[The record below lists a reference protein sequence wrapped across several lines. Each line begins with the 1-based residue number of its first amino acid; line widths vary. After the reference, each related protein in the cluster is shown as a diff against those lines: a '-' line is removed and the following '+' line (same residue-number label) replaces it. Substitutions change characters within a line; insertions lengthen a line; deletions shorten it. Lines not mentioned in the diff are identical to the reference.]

1 MYGVTSYFMSR
12 NLIEIP
18 YIIIIPMIFQLIN
31 YWMIGLGNSAGQF
44 FTMYLIIVL
53 LSFVATSAGMLA
65 GTIVT
70 D

>member
-1 MYGVTSYFMSR
+1 MSR